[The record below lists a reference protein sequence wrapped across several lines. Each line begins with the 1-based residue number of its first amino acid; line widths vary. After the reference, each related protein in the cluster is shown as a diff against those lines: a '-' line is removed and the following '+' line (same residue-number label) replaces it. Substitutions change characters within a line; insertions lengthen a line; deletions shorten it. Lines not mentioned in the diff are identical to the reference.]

1 MNRNSPAFLHQDATA
16 SSLGLTRALVFGI
29 WLYQLA
35 TDPLQ
40 RLAELPHAAFD
51 PPGVLRVLPG
61 AVWDHLLE
69 APVLLAFKAGLLL
82 ALTAVILGLAR
93 SKVLL
98 ALTVGGLIGYQ
109 GIVRGFSG
117 HINHAELALL
127 YISLLL
133 VFFPVFDGLTVWTLR
148 GRPGPSEAGQQPNDR
163 APYVTAMLAACLIL
177 SLTYFFVGAV
187 RLWKGI
193 DLFGS
198 PALRG
203 YIAEH
208 ALQGGRFDRTTTTP
222 LSVPAA
228 ALGLPLWF
236 LQVAFALSTVLELAV
251 PLALFSRR
259 LRPVIVLGLLV
270 FHTTIWAFMD
280 VPFPENMCL
289 LALFSGVGLH
299 RIAARLDQ
307 RADLRHMLV
316 ARGADT
322 PLR

>member
-1 MNRNSPAFLHQDATA
+1 MNRNPPAFLHQDATA
-16 SSLGLTRALVFGI
+16 SSLGLARVLVFGI

-35 TDPLQ
+35 TDPVQ
-40 RLAELPHAAFD
+40 RLAELPHATFD
-51 PPGVLRVLPG
+51 PPGALRVLPSRI
-61 AVWDHLLE
+61 WDLLLE
-69 APVLLAFKAGLLL
+69 PPVLLTLKVGLLL
-82 ALTAVILGLAR
+82 ALALVILGLPR
-93 SKVLL
+93 SKALL
-98 ALTVGGLIGYQ
+98 ALTVGALVAYQ

-117 HINHAELALL
+117 HINHAELPLL

-133 VFFPVFDGLTVWTLR
+133 VFFPVFDGLTVWTWR
-148 GRPGPSEAGQQPNDR
+148 GRPEASAAGRGPDDR
-163 APYVTAMLAACLIL
+163 APYVAGMLAACLIL
-177 SLTYFFVGAV
+177 SVTYFFVGVV

-193 DLFGS
+193 DLFAT

-208 ALQGGRFDRTTTTP
+208 AFQGGRFDGSTTTP

-259 LRPVIVLGLLV
+259 LRPVIVLGLLL
-270 FHTTIWAFMD
+270 FHVTIWAFMD

-289 LALFSGVGLH
+289 LVLFSGVWFH
-299 RIAARLDQ
+299 RIAARLDHREEQ
-307 RADLRHMLV
+307 RQMLV
-316 ARGADT
+316 ARRAG
-322 PLR
+322 PSLR